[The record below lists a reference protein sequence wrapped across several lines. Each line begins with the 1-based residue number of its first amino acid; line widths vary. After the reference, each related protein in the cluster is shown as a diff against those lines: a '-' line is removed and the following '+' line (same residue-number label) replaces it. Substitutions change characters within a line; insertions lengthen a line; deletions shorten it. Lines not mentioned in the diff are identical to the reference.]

1 MVLKNSKLIK
11 LSFFCAIVFPMLL
24 VWLTQNYT
32 KDVQTGVM
40 VILLLA
46 IVAGLTLPN
55 ILLSWLILLLAT
67 IASAILL
74 LGYVVIA
81 TGAKLMLLIAFP
93 IEASLVFLIHQYIID
108 WCAIGDNQASIS
120 RYLYH
125 FDSTVKLLSSYTARK
140 IYNKIA
146 QNIKN
151 RPDLQLWTHVSLIQ
165 WANHEQYRQGNRYE
179 HDQILQALAKI
190 MKQTCLASEGIY
202 YLGDAEFLILSP
214 DLQDNV
220 VEEIDSEMSEKLK
233 VIEQQIPGGI
243 KWVKERIDKNN
254 IDKFQNA
261 EELSKYLHR
270 ELETALIVEY
280 LKDEDHD

>member
-1 MVLKNSKLIK
+1 
-11 LSFFCAIVFPMLL
+11 MLL

-108 WCAIGDNQASIS
+108 WRAIGDNQASIS

-190 MKQTCLASEGIY
+190 MKQTRLASEGIY

-261 EELSKYLHR
+261 EELSKHLHR